1 MIDAVNREDASLTG
15 RFTLALAE
23 RYRIERRLGAG
34 GMAIVYLATDL
45 RHDRPVALKVLRPD
59 LAAAIGA
66 ERFLQE
72 IKTTANLQHPH
83 IVSLHD
89 SGEVDGVVYYV
100 MPFVEGEGLRE
111 RLQRE
116 RQLPIADAVLIA
128 TQVASAL
135 DYAHRH
141 GVIHRDIKPENILL
155 HDGSAVVADFG
166 IALAVQS
173 AAGLRLT
180 QTGLSLGTPQYM
192 APEQA
197 MGERTIDGRADIYAL
212 AAVLYEMLIGEAPF
226 TGPTVQAIVART
238 MSEDPRSLV
247 AQRRAIPIA
256 LDSAVLRGLEKLPAD
271 RFATAGDFA
280 SAINTLGL
288 ESHPRQSPT
297 SRTPWRTVAVALG
310 ACCAMLAVATTVAV
324 ARARRA
330 TPLPLVTSHISPAH
344 DAPSEL
350 REIALSPDG
359 LTLAYVSSAADGGRI
374 WLRKLSDDTARPLRD
389 TEGARTPFWAPDGS
403 GIGFFAAGQ
412 LRVVSLGSGA
422 VRSLA
427 TAPDPAGGSWSRDGT
442 IIYSPFYRRLWRVP
456 AGGGTPAHAITDGD
470 DSTPGS
476 REPHMLPD
484 GHRFTFWHSVTNDAW
499 IGDLST
505 GIARK
510 IADNVTSPVYVEPG
524 VLLFFQPGTQVSL
537 EQPAPLMAQRF
548 DLDAMKLLG
557 EPVVVSPRVD
567 RPGQLAILSATR
579 DFLAM
584 REAPV
589 REGTDAR
596 GEGSASAHGSIYW
609 LDRATGRRN
618 EPVRG
623 TGGGWAFRASHG
635 GQVFALAGPGLS
647 IYDAQRDVAVRHPA
661 RLAIGGWPQAWS
673 PDDRDIAVNAGA
685 RIMIVRVDGSSPE
698 RFFEQPGAGGWPT
711 PLDWSADNKIYF
723 LSAASEAVAQF
734 QLWRHDLATG
744 KDEHVTTG
752 SGNVFDARLS
762 PDGKWIAWESDASG
776 RREIH
781 LGPIAGSSTPM
792 RASKL
797 GGGSPRWRRDG
808 RELFFMGGDGRIM
821 AVSVQLGATPVIGE
835 PKRVADL
842 VTHPEPMGIDPYLDT
857 RFEPTPAG
865 DRFLVQ
871 TPLGAGTHELTL
883 VQGWQRKLG
892 IAQ

>member
-1 MIDAVNREDASLTG
+1 MNQDDASLTG
-15 RFTLALAE
+15 RFTVALAE

-59 LAAAIGA
+59 LAAAIGV

-83 IVSLHD
+83 IVALHD

-100 MPFVEGEGLRE
+100 MPFVDGEGLRE
-111 RLQRE
+111 RMQRE
-116 RQLPIADAVLIA
+116 RQLPIADALLIA

-135 DYAHRH
+135 NYAHRH
-141 GVIHRDIKPENILL
+141 GTIHRDIKPENILL

-197 MGERTIDGRADIYAL
+197 MGERSIDGRADIYAL
-212 AAVLYEMLIGEAPF
+212 AAVLYEMLIGEPPF

-238 MSEDPRSLV
+238 MSEDPRSLTV
-247 AQRRAIPIA
+247 QRRAIPLGVDA
-256 LDSAVLRGLEKLPAD
+256 AVRRGLEKLPAD

-280 SAINTLGL
+280 SAINAVGL
-288 ESHPRQSPT
+288 ENRSRQTPT
-297 SRTPWRTVAVALG
+297 SRIPWRTVAVALG
-310 ACCAMLAVATTVAV
+310 ACCIALAAATTVAV
-324 ARARRA
+324 ARARRS

-374 WLRKLSDDTARPLRD
+374 WLRKLSDGTATPLRD
-389 TEGARTPFWAPDGS
+389 TEGAHTPFWAPDAS

-422 VRSLA
+422 VRSI
-427 TAPDPAGGSWSRDGT
+427 APAAAPAGGTWSTDGT
-442 IIYSPFYRRLWRVP
+442 IIYSPFYRRLWRVS
-456 AGGGTPAHAITDGD
+456 ATGGTPSYALTIGD

-484 GHRFTFWHSVTNDAW
+484 GRRFTFWHSVTNDAW
-499 IGDLST
+499 IGDLAT
-505 GIARK
+505 GTARK
-510 IADNVTSPVYVEPG
+510 IADNVTSPVYVAPG
-524 VLLFFQPGTQVSL
+524 VLLFFQPGTQASL

-548 DLDAMKLLG
+548 DPDAMKLLG
-557 EPVVVSPRVD
+557 EPVVISPRVD
-567 RPGQLAILSATR
+567 RPDQLAILSATK

-589 REGTDAR
+589 RDSADVR
-596 GEGSASAHGSIYW
+596 GEGSAGAHGVIYW
-609 LDRATGRRN
+609 LDRATGRRS

-623 TGGGWAFRASHG
+623 TGGGWAFRASHAG
-635 GQVFALAGPGLS
+635 RFFALAGPGLS

-661 RLAIGGWPQAWS
+661 QISIGGWPQAWS

-685 RIMIVRVDGSSPE
+685 RIMIVRVDGSAPE
-698 RFFEQPGAGGWPT
+698 RFFTHADTGGWPT
-711 PLDWSADNKIYF
+711 PVDWSADNKVYF
-723 LSAASEAVAQF
+723 LSSASEVAQQQ
-734 QLWRHDLATG
+734 QLWRYDLATATG
-744 KDEHVTTG
+744 ERVTTG

-762 PDGKWIAWESDASG
+762 PDGKWIACESDASG

-781 LGPIAGSSTPM
+781 LGPITGSSTPM
-792 RASKL
+792 RVSKL
-797 GGGSPRWRRDG
+797 GGGSPRWRKDG
-808 RELFFMGGDGRIM
+808 KELFFMGGDGRIM
-821 AVSVQLGATPVIGE
+821 AVSVQLAATPVLGE

-857 RFEPTPAG
+857 RFEPAPAG

-871 TPLGAGTHELTL
+871 TPLGAGTHQLTL

-892 IAQ
+892 ITP